1 MKQNPEQQKNSV
13 LAMLKNRDLTEKE
26 LLSKVASIHGK
37 KRWEGKTKEQRS
49 EHMKMMRKHRRSYPQ
64 FRKKSIDPTN
74 S

>member
-1 MKQNPEQQKNSV
+1 MLNKEEEKNSV
-13 LAMLKNRDLTEKE
+13 LSMLENRDLTEKE

>member
-1 MKQNPEQQKNSV
+1 MAKKKNSAAV
-13 LAMLKNRDLTEKE
+13 SLGRNG
-26 LLSKVASIHGK
+26 GK